1 MVNGTQL
8 EEDKTMRTE
17 IIEQRLQDIKMEIHS
32 LDSLRES
39 HDDVNIHIVE
49 DQINS
54 LLTERHSLTDLLESC
69 FDNLIGL

>member
-1 MVNGTQL
+1 MRV
-8 EEDKTMRTE
+8 ED
-17 IIEQRLQDIKMEIHS
+17 IQQRLQDIHMEVHS
-32 LDSLRES
+32 LDSLKES

-54 LLTERHSLTDLLESC
+54 LLTERQSLTDLLESC